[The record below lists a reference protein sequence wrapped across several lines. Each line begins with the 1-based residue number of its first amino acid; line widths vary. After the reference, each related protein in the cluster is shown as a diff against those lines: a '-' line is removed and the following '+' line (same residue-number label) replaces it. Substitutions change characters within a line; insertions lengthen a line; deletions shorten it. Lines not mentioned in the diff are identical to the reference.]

1 MIKNLSAEGFHYKGL
16 IVINLVVSD
25 LLEQLF
31 YFISFF
37 VKLKYGFAC
46 RQPLSFPFDF
56 SNKFFGTFDFFRC
69 QVITDQDQIDLVPCK
84 KVCHLLQIDTD
95 SGRLFLL
102 NGVVEAD
109 YPLLGAVIVAKL
121 MDCLLQSFPKLGFL
135 LFVSSKVLNL
145 VAKLD
150 EVLIFLNQCKDSTLV
165 LGKSN

>member
-37 VKLKYGFAC
+37 VKLEYGFAC

-69 QVITDQDQIDLVPCK
+69 
-84 KVCHLLQIDTD
+84 
-95 SGRLFLL
+95 
-102 NGVVEAD
+102 
-109 YPLLGAVIVAKL
+109 
-121 MDCLLQSFPKLGFL
+121 
-135 LFVSSKVLNL
+135 
-145 VAKLD
+145 
-150 EVLIFLNQCKDSTLV
+150 
-165 LGKSN
+165 